1 MKKAKEDAM
10 LTRQS
15 ILDAAFKCFF
25 ENGFNK
31 TTLDMIAR
39 EASVTRGAV
48 YWHFKDK
55 SEIYREVVKNTLY
68 ENDVVQFAHSLSAEL
83 RYEEKLYEIF
93 WYAQNENNKI
103 VFIYKVLNFVSQAEE
118 FADLKEAIQMEKIKL
133 FRYFTEET
141 RMHIQKNG
149 LVCSDAEEYGS
160 VLFLF
165 FEGMFLMKNISVG
178 LKKDRAH
185 IEKYIRIIVN
195 DLIDAPQYDIE
206 AAVSSVMAAAKM

>member
-10 LTRQS
+10 ITRQS

-25 ENGFNK
+25 ENGFR
-31 TTLDMIAR
+31 TTSLDVIAK

-55 SEIYREVVKNTLY
+55 SELYREVVKNTLA
-68 ENDVVQFAHSLSAEL
+68 ENDVVQYAHSLPL
-83 RYEEKLYEIF
+83 DMDYDKKLFEIF
-93 WYAQNENNKI
+93 WYAQNDNEKI
-103 VFIYKVLNFVSQAEE
+103 VFIYKALNFVSQTEE
-118 FADLKEAIQMEKIKL
+118 FADIKEAIQLEKIKL
-133 FRYFTEET
+133 FRYFAEET
-141 RMHIQKNG
+141 RVHIQMKKLEN
-149 LVCSDAEEYGS
+149 LQAEDYAS

-185 IEKYIRIIVN
+185 IEKYITIIIN
-195 DLIDAPQYDIE
+195 DLL
-206 AAVSSVMAAAKM
+206 

>member
-10 LTRQS
+10 ITRQS

-25 ENGFNK
+25 ENGFR
-31 TTLDMIAR
+31 TTSLDMIAK

-55 SEIYREVVKNTLY
+55 SELYREVVKSTLA
-68 ENDVVQFAHSLSAEL
+68 ENDVVQYAHSLSPDL
-83 RYEEKLYEIF
+83 KYEEKLFEIF
-93 WYAQNENNKI
+93 WYAQNDNEKI
-103 VFIYKVLNFVSQAEE
+103 VFIYKALNFVSQTDE
-118 FADLKEAIQMEKIKL
+118 FADMKEAIQLEKIKL

-141 RMHIQKNG
+141 RIHIQMKKLTG
-149 LVCSDAEEYGS
+149 LQPEDYAS

-178 LKKDRAH
+178 LKKDRKH
-185 IEKYIRIIVN
+185 IESYIKIIVN
-195 DLIDAPQYDIE
+195 DLL
-206 AAVSSVMAAAKM
+206 

>member
-10 LTRQS
+10 ITRQS

-25 ENGFNK
+25 ENGFR
-31 TTLDMIAR
+31 TTSLDMIAK

-55 SEIYREVVKNTLY
+55 SELYREVVKSTLA
-68 ENDVVQFAHSLSAEL
+68 ENDVVQYAHSLSPDL
-83 RYEEKLYEIF
+83 KYEEKLFEIF
-93 WYAQNENNKI
+93 WYAQNDNEKI
-103 VFIYKVLNFVSQAEE
+103 VFIYKALNFVSQAEE
-118 FADLKEAIQMEKIKL
+118 FADLKEAIQLEKIKL

-141 RMHIQKNG
+141 RIHIQMKKLTG
-149 LVCSDAEEYGS
+149 LQPEDYAS

-178 LKKDRAH
+178 LKKDRKH
-185 IEKYIRIIVN
+185 IESYIKIIVN
-195 DLIDAPQYDIE
+195 DLL
-206 AAVSSVMAAAKM
+206 